1 MSAYQQVKSGKLKL
15 KGEKSSKKHK
25 NRKRKREKEEDTPQ
39 NIDTLRHGGWWKI
52 LNFHELSSSVALQSC
67 TNKSYNEATDRGGYV
82 LADLRDEENSPAPV
96 EVFTA
101 VKTSQNK
108 IALKSGYG
116 RYLIHN
122 LHKSNIYIVTVIDDY
137 SLLVVC

>member
-25 NRKRKREKEEDTPQ
+25 SRKRKRDNDSEKSEDL
-39 NIDTLRHGGWWKI
+39 DALRHGGWWK
-52 LNFHELSSSVALQSC
+52 LTNYHSLGSSVAFQSC
-67 TNKSYNEATDRGGYV
+67 SSQRYIEATDTGGYKMG
-82 LADLRDEENSPAPV
+82 DLRESVNSPAPV

-101 VKTSQNK
+101 VKTSSK

-116 RYLIHN
+116 
-122 LHKSNIYIVTVIDDY
+122 KCSD
-137 SLLVVC
+137 